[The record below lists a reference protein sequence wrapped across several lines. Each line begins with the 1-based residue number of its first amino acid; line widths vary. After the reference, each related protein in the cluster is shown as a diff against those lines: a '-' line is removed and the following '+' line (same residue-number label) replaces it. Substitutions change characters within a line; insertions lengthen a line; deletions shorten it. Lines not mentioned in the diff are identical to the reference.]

1 MDKNIQS
8 FIDAKRQEL
17 ERLKASKKQKNLIQ
31 KNLAYK
37 IFSPPPEF

>member
-31 KNLAYK
+31 KKLSLQD
-37 IFSPPPEF
+37 IFPPEF